1 LPLRR
6 RASLTS
12 AGHLLSSPPNQSPDV
27 TMLPPRDH
35 PDRQAITA
43 ELHARPM
50 EIVEGPERIRRLV
63 FVTPSKP
70 AELEALHRRFR
81 AFCAAQGVDLGPHLR
96 QISFSTGALRVTWEF
111 HTEFVTVT
119 WQAPPNDTVVWPDG
133 IGLDVLEGSDLI
145 ASTLLDVTDDATV
158 PDAWLDKLN
167 LASRCASTI
176 EDGNAELASDYIP
189 DADGF
194 TVLMLAA
201 GRLSVLRRSVQ
212 VRRVLEMET
221 YRCMALL
228 ALPAVRRASP
238 DLGAAEHDL
247 EQLIETLGDANT
259 SDRIKM
265 ALDTLHRLSI
275 QSSRLSE
282 RLDYRLSGSKAYGD
296 IIHARIDALREGPTT
311 RGSSIGRFVANR
323 VDPALRTCAAFE
335 KRLGSLTNKIAK
347 VIDLLNVRIGL
358 DMQTQQSAV
367 LDTIASTAQSQYRL
381 QATVEGLSVIAIS
394 YYLLGILGYMLGGL
408 LEQFHINKPVALSI
422 AAPFAVLLVW
432 IAIRRIRRGHFG

>member
-1 LPLRR
+1 
-6 RASLTS
+6 
-12 AGHLLSSPPNQSPDV
+12 
-27 TMLPPRDH
+27 MLPPRNH
-35 PDRQAITA
+35 PDREAITS

-50 EIVEGPERIRRLV
+50 EIVEGAERIRRLV
-63 FVTPSKP
+63 FVVPTAP
-70 AELEALHRRFR
+70 AELEALHQRFR
-81 AFCAAQGVDLGPHLR
+81 AFCASLGIDVGQHPR
-96 QISFSTGALRVTWEF
+96 QISFPVGALRVTWEF

-119 WQAPPNDTVVWPDG
+119 WQAPPNDGVVWPDG
-133 IGLDVLEGSDLI
+133 IGLDVLAGSDLI
-145 ASTLLDVTDDATV
+145 ASTLLDVTDEDTV
-158 PDAWLDKLN
+158 PDAWLDGLD

-176 EDGNAELASDYIP
+176 EDGSAELASDYVP

-228 ALPAVRRASP
+228 GLPAVRRGSS
-238 DLGAAEHDL
+238 DLGRAERDL
-247 EQLIETLGDANT
+247 EQLIETLGDAT
-259 SDRIKM
+259 TAESIKA

-296 IIHARIDALREGPTT
+296 ILHARLESLREGPTT

-335 KRLGSLTNKIAK
+335 KRLGSLTNKIAR

-394 YYLLGILGYMLGGL
+394 YYLLGILGYLLGGP
-408 LEQFHINKPVALSI
+408 LETFHIDKPLALSV
-422 AAPFAVLLVW
+422 AAPIAVLLVW
-432 IAIRRIRRGHFG
+432 LAIRRIRRRHFG